1 MLILMAHDNKQ
12 YPLKAM
18 KASQLPRLNRE
29 KTQYTLEQL
38 QKAKD
43 LIAERAAE
51 LMAGDTSLESIDYT
65 YKPWKDDLEQDDKVG
80 SMKHR
85 LSL

>member
-1 MLILMAHDNKQ
+1 MAHDNKQ

-18 KASQLPRLNRE
+18 KASQLPRLNRD

-51 LMAGDTSLESIDYT
+51 LMADDTSLESIEL
-65 YKPWKDDLEQDDKVG
+65 WKDDLEQQDKVG

-85 LSL
+85 LAL

>member
-43 LIAERAAE
+43 LITEQQAAASE
-51 LMAGDTSLESIDYT
+51 DINFECNEYV
-65 YKPWKDDLEQDDKVG
+65 YEPWKDDDFE
-80 SMKHR
+80 
-85 LSL
+85 